1 MIGVELAVALT
12 LWITFGAFLFFG
24 TIDAPPVFARTA
36 IGMCASELVA
46 CLAWQAADS
55 CIAPGCQTLSDVG
68 HEAAAWQIPGLC
80 GLLLVGGVV
89 YGVRIARSW

>member
-1 MIGVELAVALT
+1 MVRVELAVALT

-36 IGMCASELVA
+36 IGMCVSELVA
-46 CLAWQAADS
+46 CLAWQAGDS
-55 CIAPGCQTLSDVG
+55 CIAPGCQTLSG
-68 HEAAAWQIPGLC
+68 MGYEAASWQIPGLC
-80 GLLLVGGVV
+80 GLLMVGGAV